1 MVIGRVGDLAA
12 GVELACQSIDSGR
25 AAAALAQ
32 LVATSQAAWAE
43 SGD

>member
-1 MVIGRVGDLAA
+1 LAY
-12 GVELACQSIDSGR
+12 ESIDSGR
-25 AAAALAQ
+25 AATALEK